1 MREADRSSTTSGAT
15 ASASPA
21 SGATSAASASSPY
34 VCKIADKWLEVRATV
49 RISGRGKAF
58 EAITPEAM
66 RNATTVTE
74 TNPTW
79 KWLDHEPN

>member
-1 MREADRSSTTSGAT
+1 MSVLEFDGMLTVSEPDAFLAKL
-15 ASASPA
+15 
-21 SGATSAASASSPY
+21 AAGF
-34 VCKIADKWLEVRATV
+34 
-49 RISGRGKAF
+49 GRGKAF

-66 RNATTVTE
+66 RSATTVTE